1 MKKKIIIQVIIKP
14 EALVS
19 CSETGVSNLFFFPAT
34 EQNACPPSWHN
45 LGESCFRMHIKSYE
59 TWKDPRF
66 ECHNL
71 GGRPAVLGNA
81 VKLHALS
88 RFIDDYMEVPRWRFF
103 FVGAHAV
110 STGRWITVRKQLFPT
125 QSLLW
130 GPSEPSGDGWCAD
143 LIFAEKWNSNW
154 KGKGWRINDQDCLS
168 KEGFVCQKPKN
179 TSGTDNIKNGQT
191 NLVYQYATDLNRTLN
206 WY

>member
-1 MKKKIIIQVIIKP
+1 MKKYIYIFIIQVNIKP

-19 CSETGVSNLFFFPAT
+19 FSETGVSILFFFFSAT
-34 EQNACPPSWHN
+34 QQNACPPGWFN
-45 LGESCFRMHIKSYE
+45 LGDSCFRMHVKSYE
-59 TWKDPRF
+59 TWKDARF

-71 GGRPAVLGNA
+71 GGRLAVVGNA

-130 GPSEPSGDGWCAD
+130 GPSEPSGDGLCTD

-154 KGKGWRINDQDCLS
+154 KGKGWRINDQDCFS
-168 KEGFVCQKPKN
+168 KEGFVCEKPKN
-179 TSGTDNIKNGQT
+179 ISGTDNIKNGQT
-191 NLVYQYATDLNRTLN
+191 I
-206 WY
+206 